1 MKHLHGAWMLSLML
15 ILIIGCAQTQAVQ
28 ETEANTGEMVSIGY
42 GEVEE
47 TSVTGSVGVLTREQ
61 LERRKVTDAMEHLQG
76 RLAGVRVVQTTDG
89 PRLRIR
95 GINTLRGSKDPLFVV
110 DGTPLPPSG
119 SIRFLNPNDIDRIEV
134 LKGASAAIYGSR
146 GGNGVVLITTRR

>member
-1 MKHLHGAWMLSLML
+1 MKQLHHTWMLGLVL
-15 ILIIGCAQTQAVQ
+15 ILTAGCAQTNAVQ
-28 ETEANTGEMVSIGY
+28 EAEADKDEMVSIGY
-42 GEVEE
+42 GAVEQE
-47 TSVTGSVGVLTREQ
+47 TVTGSVGVVTREQ
-61 LERRKVTDAMEHLQG
+61 MDRRKVADAMEHLQG
-76 RLAGVRVVQTTDG
+76 RLAGVRVVQTAEG

-146 GGNGVVLITTRR
+146 GSNGVVLITTRR

>member
-1 MKHLHGAWMLSLML
+1 MLGLML
-15 ILIIGCAQTQAVQ
+15 ILTAGCAQTNAVQ
-28 ETEANTGEMVSIGY
+28 ETEADNAEMVSIGY

-47 TSVTGSVGVLTREQ
+47 ASVTGSVGVITREQ
-61 LERRKVTDAMEHLQG
+61 MDRRKVADAMEHLQG
-76 RLAGVRVVQTTDG
+76 RLAGFRVVQTADG